1 MVSKN
6 FPDKERPQPDDRR
19 EEGTTA
25 PGELPA
31 FSKILR
37 KGAVLVIVGLLI
49 ALVLQYTP
57 LERLLH
63 DLQEGKSQIAD
74 WGWYAPFVFVG
85 LTAFFVMIG
94 IPRLVFCFIGG
105 LGFGFVEG
113 LIWSQVGTILGAY
126 LTYLFA
132 RYLAR
137 PWVLQRLQ
145 RYPKLHKWFGS
156 PSILSVFLVRQ
167 IPVGGVLLNLA
178 LGVSTVRSVQF
189 LLGSL
194 LGFLPEAVLV
204 TLVGSG
210 LGKDSPEMM
219 LLQIGIFTLCLLT
232 GLWWLWNYQPFR
244 TLIRNKWKIGP

>member
-1 MVSKN
+1 MSDDLSDKARLQTDN
-6 FPDKERPQPDDRR
+6 PDLMPV
-19 EEGTTA
+19 
-25 PGELPA
+25 ELPR
-31 FSKILR
+31 FRKLLR
-37 KGAVLVIVGLLI
+37 KGSVLIGVALVI

-57 LERLLH
+57 LERLLQ
-63 DLQEGKSQIAD
+63 DLQDGKSLIAD
-74 WGWYAPFVFVG
+74 WGWYAPFAFMG

-94 IPRLVFCFIGG
+94 VPRLVFCFVGG
-105 LGFGFVEG
+105 LGFGFVQG
-113 LIWSQVGTILGAY
+113 LLWSQIGTLLGAW

-137 PWVLQRLQ
+137 SWVLQKLQ
-145 RYPKLHKWFGS
+145 SYPRLHKWFGS

-178 LGVSTVRSVQF
+178 LGVSTVRSGQF
-189 LLGSL
+189 LLGSM

-219 LLQIGIFTLCLLT
+219 LLQIGLFTLCLLT

-244 TLIRNKWKIGP
+244 NLIRNKWKIVP

>member
-1 MVSKN
+1 MGSKN
-6 FPDKERPQPDDRR
+6 LSDR
-19 EEGTTA
+19 GTSPTVHDQQGIPA
-25 PGELPA
+25 VPGELPA
-31 FSKILR
+31 FGKILR
-37 KGAVLVIVGLLI
+37 KGTVLIVVGLLI
-49 ALVLQYTP
+49 ALILQYTP
-57 LERLLH
+57 LERLLQ

-74 WGWYAPFVFVG
+74 WGWQAPFVFVG

-94 IPRLVFCFIGG
+94 VPRLVFCFLGG

-113 LIWSQVGTILGAY
+113 LIWSQVGTLIGAY
-126 LTYLFA
+126 CTYLFA

-137 PWVLQRLQ
+137 SWVLQRLQ
-145 RYPKLHKWFGS
+145 RYPKLNKWLGT
-156 PSILSVFLVRQ
+156 PSTLSVFLVRQ

-178 LGVSTVRSVQF
+178 LGVSTVRSVPF
-189 LLGSL
+189 LFGSL